1 MLLASF
7 TLLLIAAALGSVLA
21 ALSLRPGL
29 PPPAPMYGVLHG
41 CLGAGGFVALLIAL
55 RGPPRGVAMGV
66 GSFGALA
73 AVLLGVALLAGL
85 IMLAIRARVRQVP
98 GLIIGIHAT
107 IAISGIVILAA
118 YTLLG

>member
-7 TLLLIAAALGSVLA
+7 TLLLTAAALGSVLA

-85 IMLAIRARVRQVP
+85 IMLAVRARVRQVP

>member
-21 ALSLRPGL
+21 TLSFRPEV
-29 PPPAPMYGVLHG
+29 PPPAPIFGVLHG
-41 CLGAGGFVALLIAL
+41 CLGAGGFAALLLAL
-55 RGPPRGVAMGV
+55 GGPPRGLAIGAA
-66 GSFGALA
+66 SFGVIA
-73 AVLLGVALLAGL
+73 AVLLAVALLAGL
-85 IMLAIRARVRQVP
+85 AMLALRSRARQVS

-118 YTLLG
+118 YIMG

>member
-1 MLLASF
+1 MLLVAF

-21 ALSLRPGL
+21 MLGFRPEV
-29 PPPAPMYGVLHG
+29 PPPAQVYGVLHG
-41 CLGAGGFVALLIAL
+41 CLGAGGFAALVMAL

-66 GSFGALA
+66 GSFGAIA

-85 IMLAIRARVRQVP
+85 IMLAIRLRARQVS

-118 YTLLG
+118 YTMG

>member
-7 TLLLIAAALGSVLA
+7 TLLLTAAALGSVLA

-85 IMLAIRARVRQVP
+85 IMLAVRARVRQVP

-118 YTLLG
+118 YTLMG

>member
-7 TLLLIAAALGSVLA
+7 TLLLIAAASGGVLA
-21 ALSLRPGL
+21 MLGFRPEV
-29 PPPAPMYGVLHG
+29 PPPAPIYGVLHG
-41 CLGAGGFVALLIAL
+41 CLGAGGFAALLLAL
-55 RGPPRGVAMGV
+55 RGPPRGVAMGG
-66 GSFGALA
+66 GSFGAIA
-73 AVLLGVALLAGL
+73 AVLLAVALLVGL
-85 IMLAIRARVRQVP
+85 IMLALRARVRQVP

>member
-85 IMLAIRARVRQVP
+85 IMLAVRARVRQVP

-118 YTLLG
+118 YTLMG

>member
-1 MLLASF
+1 MLLVSF
-7 TLLLIAAALGSVLA
+7 ALLLIAAASGSVLA
-21 ALSLRPGL
+21 MLGFRPEV
-29 PPPAPMYGVLHG
+29 PPPVQIYGVLHG
-41 CLGAGGFVALLIAL
+41 CLGAGGFATLLMAL

-66 GSFGALA
+66 GSFGAIA

-85 IMLAIRARVRQVP
+85 IMLAIRLRAQHVS

-107 IAISGIVILAA
+107 IAISGIVVLAT